1 MKKLISS
8 SLMIAFILSVMVI
21 VTPTMTNG
29 QGAGL
34 VSSVLSRMEKNR
46 ESLKTLRAGISV
58 VKYNSQLGVEDKYA
72 GVVIYMPGAGRQASV
87 RIDWTSPRR
96 EVLAVSNNQYTILR
110 PAQGIAYRG
119 DARRMGDNKAGGLL
133 EMMNMS
139 RRQLESR
146 FQPLK
151 DVREETLWGG
161 VGTIHLTLVPKGNAG
176 YKYAEVWIDSAG
188 MPVQT
193 KIVEKND
200 DSTTMRLTGLEK
212 NQKIDQG
219 VFDIKLDSNI
229 KVVKS

>member
-8 SLMIAFILSVMVI
+8 GLVVAFILSVVI
-21 VTPTMTNG
+21 AYPTTANG

-46 ESLKTLRAGISV
+46 QSLKTLRAGISV
-58 VKYNSQLGVEDKYA
+58 VKYNSQLGVEDKYN
-72 GVVIYMPGAGRQASV
+72 GVVIYMPGQGRQASV
-87 RIDWTSPRR
+87 RIDWSSPRR
-96 EVLAVSNNQYTILR
+96 EVLSVSNNKYTIFR
-110 PAQGIAYRG
+110 PALNVAYTG
-119 DARRMGDNKAGGLL
+119 DSRKMRDNKAGGLL

-139 RRQLESR
+139 RGQLEAR
-146 FQPLK
+146 FHPVK

-161 VGTIHLTLVPKGNAG
+161 VSTIHLTLVPKGNAG
-176 YKYAEVWIDSAG
+176 YKYAEVWIDTAG

-200 DSTTMRLTGLEK
+200 DSTTMRLTALEK
-212 NQKIDQG
+212 NQKLNPSDFE
-219 VFDIKLDSNI
+219 VKLASNV